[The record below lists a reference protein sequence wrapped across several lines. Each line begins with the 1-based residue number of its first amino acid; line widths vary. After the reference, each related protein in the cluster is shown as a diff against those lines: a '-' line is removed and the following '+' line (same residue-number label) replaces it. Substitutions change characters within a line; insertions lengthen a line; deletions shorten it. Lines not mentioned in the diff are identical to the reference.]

1 MCCTKKCLTTITNYR
16 LNLKEGLILGL
27 RIPSPKGADY
37 CNGFPD
43 RNIELW
49 GQERRKCEG
58 GGGRGGEGVLNKVLC
73 GKAPVQSLTLYFFNT
88 TFDLKGTPFVN
99 LLLTSEWYPFHANSR
114 AHSTLAASS
123 HT

>member
-1 MCCTKKCLTTITNYR
+1 M
-16 LNLKEGLILGL
+16 GFLIETSSSGD
-27 RIPSPKGADY
+27 K
-37 CNGFPD
+37 NG
-43 RNIELW
+43 E
-49 GQERRKCEG
+49 KCEG
-58 GGGRGGEGVLNKVLC
+58 GGGGEGVLNKVLC

>member
-1 MCCTKKCLTTITNYR
+1 M
-16 LNLKEGLILGL
+16 GFLIETSSSGD
-27 RIPSPKGADY
+27 K
-37 CNGFPD
+37 NGESA
-43 RNIELW
+43 R
-49 GQERRKCEG
+49 G
-58 GGGRGGEGVLNKVLC
+58 GGEGVLNKVLC

-88 TFDLKGTPFVN
+88 TFTPFVN

>member
-1 MCCTKKCLTTITNYR
+1 M
-16 LNLKEGLILGL
+16 GFLIETSSSGD
-27 RIPSPKGADY
+27 K
-37 CNGFPD
+37 NGESA
-43 RNIELW
+43 R
-49 GQERRKCEG
+49 G
-58 GGGRGGEGVLNKVLC
+58 GGGEGVLNKVLC